1 MYTSTKEFIMGKVED
16 FDEKIKATM
25 DELQLCMEQNAHLTE
40 KLYVME
46 LYWTARK
53 YWRRLSDEDRDY
65 LHGVE
70 VALEKNLEWKLP

>member
-1 MYTSTKEFIMGKVED
+1 MDV
-16 FDEKIKATM
+16 DETIKARM

-46 LYWTARK
+46 LYYSVRK
-53 YWRRLSDEDRDY
+53 FWSRLNDEDRDY

-70 VALEKNLEWKLP
+70 YALEKNIEWKLP